1 MSLNLQLATCICHMS
16 ILSTAIKM
24 YNLTKAFDFNNI
36 KLMKGVLLC
45 GGSGSRLLPLTS
57 VTNKHLLPIG
67 NKPMIF
73 YSIDKF
79 KEIDISDIMVV
90 TGTEHLGDIV
100 SLLGSGESNGVNF
113 TYRVQD
119 KPLGI
124 AHAIGLTED
133 FVGKNEFLV
142 ILGDNIFEFNMV
154 KIKKQFMENIKSI
167 IILNKNSEPH
177 RFGVAEI
184 KNNKLM
190 KIVEKP
196 KNPSSDLIVTGVYY
210 YKPDI
215 YAYIR
220 KLVLSERNEYEIT
233 DLHNMLI
240 ADGKLDYII
249 EDSYWSDAGT
259 FKTYFEVNKRYGK
272 I

>member
-1 MSLNLQLATCICHMS
+1 MS
-16 ILSTAIKM
+16 ILSTIIKM

-119 KPLGI
+119 KALGI

-184 KNNKLM
+184 KNNKLI

-259 FKTYFEVNKRYGK
+259 FKTYFEVNKKYGK

>member
-1 MSLNLQLATCICHMS
+1 
-16 ILSTAIKM
+16 M

-79 KEIDISDIMVV
+79 KEIDISDIM
-90 TGTEHLGDIV
+90 
-100 SLLGSGESNGVNF
+100 SNGVNF

-259 FKTYFEVNKRYGK
+259 FKTYFEVNKKYGK